1 MSFRSRRESSS
12 EQARGVRQ
20 HRELSRGVPTHL
32 AFLRAVNL
40 GRIGKIAMADLR
52 AWLMKLGFVNAQ
64 TLLQSGNLVF
74 RGGSLTGVALEQHL
88 EREAGKRLGLQT
100 DFFVRTV
107 KEWEEVIA
115 HNPFREA
122 AKNDASHLVVAV
134 LKSAPTASQ
143 LKALE
148 TAIKGSERV
157 RAYGRHAYIVYP
169 DGIGTSKLTLSVIE
183 KHLGTRGTCR
193 NWNTTLKMAALAFA

>member
-1 MSFRSRRESSS
+1 
-12 EQARGVRQ
+12 
-20 HRELSRGVPTHL
+20 VPTHL

-52 AWLMKLGFVNAQ
+52 SWVMKLGFVKAQ

-74 RGGSLTGVALEQHL
+74 RGGSLTDAALEQHL
-88 EREAGKRLGLQT
+88 EREAEKRLGLQT

-107 KEWEEVIA
+107 KEWEDVIA

-122 AKNDASHLVVAV
+122 AKNDPSHLVVTV

-143 LKALE
+143 VKALE
-148 TAIKGSERV
+148 TAIKGRERL

-169 DGIGTSKLTLSVIE
+169 DGIGKSKLTLPVIE
-183 KHLGTRGTCR
+183 RHLGTRGTCR
-193 NWNTTLKMAALAFA
+193 NWNTTLKMAVLASAQS

>member
-1 MSFRSRRESSS
+1 
-12 EQARGVRQ
+12 
-20 HRELSRGVPTHL
+20 VPTHL
-32 AFLRAVNL
+32 GFLRAVNL
-40 GRIGKIAMADLR
+40 GRTGKIAMADLR
-52 AWLMKLGFVNAQ
+52 AWLKKLGFVNAQ

-74 RGGSLTGVALEQHL
+74 RGGSLTGAALEQHL
-88 EREAGKRLGLQT
+88 EREAEKRLGLQT

-115 HNPFREA
+115 HNLFREA

-143 LKALE
+143 VKALE
-148 TAIKGSERV
+148 TGIKGRERL

-183 KHLGTRGTCR
+183 RHLGTRGTCR
-193 NWNTTLKMAALAFA
+193 NWNTALKMAVLASAQS

>member
-1 MSFRSRRESSS
+1 M
-12 EQARGVRQ
+12 
-20 HRELSRGVPTHL
+20 PTRL

-40 GRIGKIAMADLR
+40 GSIGKIAMADLR
-52 AWLMKLGFVNAQ
+52 AWLMKLGFVDVQ

-74 RGGSLTGVALEQHL
+74 RGGSLSGAALEEHL
-88 EREAGKRLGLQT
+88 EREAEKGLRLRT
-100 DFFVRTV
+100 DFFVRTA
-107 KEWEEVIA
+107 KEWKEVIA

-122 AKNDASHLVVAV
+122 AKNDPSHLVVTV

-143 LKALE
+143 VKALE
-148 TAIKGSERV
+148 TAIKGRERL

-183 KHLGTRGTCR
+183 RHLGTRGTCR
-193 NWNTTLKMAALAFA
+193 NWNTTLKMAALASAQS